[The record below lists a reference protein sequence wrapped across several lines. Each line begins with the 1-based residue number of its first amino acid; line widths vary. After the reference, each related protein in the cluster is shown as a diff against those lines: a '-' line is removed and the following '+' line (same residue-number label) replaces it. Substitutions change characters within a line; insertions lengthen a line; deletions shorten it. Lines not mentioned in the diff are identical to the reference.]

1 MRRVLVALVLA
12 VTACG
17 PGDAAVEDRGD
28 EALDVAEGPL
38 LGANEGPLLGANGQ
52 DAADRGCSTTTGS
65 PATST
70 CTR

>member
-38 LGANEGPLLGANGQ
+38 LGANGQ